1 MTPDDIKT
9 LGEMLYGRFDQIGE
23 MLAEI
28 RSYLPA
34 TKPQPEHNA
43 APSMT
48 LYATRVK
55 ANDRDLFDMDIR
67 QLREEMVIMRNRI
80 NRLEDDMRELQQQ
93 TRA

>member
-34 TKPQPEHNA
+34 SKPQPEH
-43 APSMT
+43 
-48 LYATRVK
+48 
-55 ANDRDLFDMDIR
+55 DIR
-67 QLREEMVIMRNRI
+67 QLREDMSIMRNRI